1 MAHNIAVREQKLRL
15 GFGISAENSF
25 QRFERRGLVPAL
37 LIDPNFR
44 RRDAHLR
51 MRGDPFDDRACSTA
65 VRTRVA

>member
-37 LIDPNFR
+37 LINPTSVG
-44 RRDAHLR
+44 A
-51 MRGDPFDDRACSTA
+51 MRTSGCAATHSTIALAPPA